1 MTLTQ
6 TYVSVI
12 EQKPYFSG
20 LNYTGNFDDSED
32 FDDNRTAYL
41 ILEIVEVSVA
51 SFIGIL
57 VNLSLRE

>member
-1 MTLTQ
+1 MTQ
-6 TYVSVI
+6 TYVTVI
-12 EQKPYFSG
+12 EQKVYFSG
-20 LNYTGNFDDSED
+20 LNYAGDDSED

-57 VNLSLRE
+57 VNISLRE